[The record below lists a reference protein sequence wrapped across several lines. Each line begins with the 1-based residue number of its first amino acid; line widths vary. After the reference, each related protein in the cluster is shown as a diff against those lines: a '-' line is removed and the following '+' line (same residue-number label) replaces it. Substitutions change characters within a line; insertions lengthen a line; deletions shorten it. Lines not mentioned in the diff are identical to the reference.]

1 MTERIRKGG
10 IPFFLFALLLC
21 LLLAAWKAS
30 GPDAASAD
38 PDPVTRTLV
47 YRTDSGEDKRQDFEE
62 EMEEGGIKYTLEQ
75 VEYEVMELTGMEGGE
90 ETEDTESTAYLI
102 QATAY
107 YKKADSADRSVS
119 AGRIAAAAAA
129 GTAAAVAATAG
140 TAAWVNR
147 KKKKEK
153 EETDN

>member
-1 MTERIRKGG
+1 MTERIRKGC

-38 PDPVTRTLV
+38 PDLVTRTLV
-47 YRTDSGEDKRQDFEE
+47 YRTDSEEDKRQDFEE

-75 VEYEVMELTGMEGGE
+75 VKYEVMELTGTEGGE
-90 ETEDTESTAYLI
+90 EAADTESTDYLI

-107 YKKADSADRSVS
+107 YKEGAESVDGSLS

-140 TAAWVNR
+140 TAAWVYR
-147 KKKKEK
+147 KKK
-153 EETDN
+153 ETNN